1 MTTRKKLTLS
11 VDVDVIERARR
22 YSKRHQTSISQ
33 LVTNYLSQLDA
44 SPSERLSPSV
54 QRLLGILPATVSEE
68 EYYQHID
75 EKHGK

>member
-11 VDVDVIERARR
+11 VDADVIERARR

-44 SPSERLSPSV
+44 SSSEKFSPSV
-54 QRLLGILPATVSEE
+54 RRLLSILPTSVSEE
-68 EYYQHID
+68 EYYQHLD
-75 EKHGK
+75 EKHSK